1 MMAATS
7 AAEGVSERP
16 RIVLVAP
23 NISSRMGGEALKAL
37 QIHLEFNALGI
48 DVYQVTHG
56 RVRAEIERDHPDLN
70 VTYVADGFV
79 QVLLHRA
86 HLSLPLLLLNAWQL
100 HRSAQRVA
108 ITTDAWLVHFTSP
121 ISPVMPYFAMRGY
134 PVIIGPLNGNIFHP
148 PAFAERETLGK
159 ALGKR
164 FLVPVQKLS
173 GYLFAGKKRAMILA
187 AGGDRTVVA
196 LTLGGCSIDRIIP
209 TLDSGIPALLA
220 EAPRLTHQGLN
231 TRFVFAGRL
240 IRYKGCDLA
249 IRAIALADAA
259 VTLDIIGDGPERRNL
274 ERLVD
279 SLGLRDRITFVG
291 WVEAGRPLFD
301 HLRRYRG
308 FVMPTLAEANGIG
321 VQEAMMLGL
330 PVICVDWGGPATLLT
345 PETGVLIAPHG
356 EDYVIGEIARAMA
369 YLAAEADEAESL
381 SAQARR
387 QAMICGFT
395 WRPMLL
401 DWLKTYDRAL
411 AEIGSRSIASW
422 VSAHKPQAD

>member
-134 PVIIGPLNGNIFHP
+134 PVIIG
-148 PAFAERETLGK
+148 
-159 ALGKR
+159 
-164 FLVPVQKLS
+164 
-173 GYLFAGKKRAMILA
+173 
-187 AGGDRTVVA
+187 
-196 LTLGGCSIDRIIP
+196 
-209 TLDSGIPALLA
+209 
-220 EAPRLTHQGLN
+220 
-231 TRFVFAGRL
+231 
-240 IRYKGCDLA
+240 
-249 IRAIALADAA
+249 
-259 VTLDIIGDGPERRNL
+259 
-274 ERLVD
+274 
-279 SLGLRDRITFVG
+279 
-291 WVEAGRPLFD
+291 
-301 HLRRYRG
+301 
-308 FVMPTLAEANGIG
+308 
-321 VQEAMMLGL
+321 
-330 PVICVDWGGPATLLT
+330 
-345 PETGVLIAPHG
+345 
-356 EDYVIGEIARAMA
+356 
-369 YLAAEADEAESL
+369 
-381 SAQARR
+381 
-387 QAMICGFT
+387 CGT
-395 WRPMLL
+395 
-401 DWLKTYDRAL
+401 
-411 AEIGSRSIASW
+411 
-422 VSAHKPQAD
+422 